1 MENEKILNRF
11 LLNDKVV
18 KDVKFYM
25 PEESKLRNLAD
36 FFSMFADPTRLKII
50 SALSMSEMCVTDISN
65 ILKLNQTTV
74 SHQLKLLKSMGTV
87 QYRRDG
93 KIIYYSL
100 SNKMINDCLL
110 IGVDCLQTATN

>member
-1 MENEKILNRF
+1 MENNQNDIKF
-11 LLNDKVV
+11 LLNDKMV

-25 PEESKLRNLAD
+25 PEENKLRDLAD
-36 FFSMFADPTRLKII
+36 FFSMFSDPTRLKII

-87 QYRRDG
+87 KYRRDG
-93 KIIYYSL
+93 KIIYYAL

-110 IGVDCLQTATN
+110 IGVDCLQRATS